1 MYFKRLSKRVLK
13 LHLYKNTVTICDIQ
27 NPTMSML
34 DQPQLRRNEVLGLAR
49 TFGLY
54 QVLPKSEWK
63 WIEKAEHNTQQGRNL
78 FEKLQRD
85 YHVNNAAARLD
96 EGEFNIEN

>member
-1 MYFKRLSKRVLK
+1 MEKGYIDPD
-13 LHLYKNTVTICDIQ
+13 TICDIQ
-27 NPTMSML
+27 HPTESMQ
-34 DQPQLRRNEVLGLAR
+34 DQPQLRRKELLGLAR

-63 WIEKAEHNTQQGRNL
+63 WIEKAEQDTQQGRDL

-85 YHVNNAAARLD
+85 YHVKNAAARLD
-96 EGEFNIEN
+96 EGDFNTDN